1 MKIVLAGITTD
12 TMEESGVVRLTRNPF
27 ADRCP
32 RPSAA
37 AVDFLLPASAAVAV
51 TAPTLVPAD
60 FSRV

>member
-1 MKIVLAGITTD
+1 
-12 TMEESGVVRLTRNPF
+12 VVRLTRNPF